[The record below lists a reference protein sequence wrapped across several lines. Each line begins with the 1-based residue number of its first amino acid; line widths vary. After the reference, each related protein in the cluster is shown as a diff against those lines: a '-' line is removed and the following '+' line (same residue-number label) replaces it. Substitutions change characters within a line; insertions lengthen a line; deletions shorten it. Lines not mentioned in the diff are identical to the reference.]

1 MPISVNDLAK
11 KLDIAP
17 EAVMLHAMDMD
28 FEVPD
33 DEILPDDITAKIT
46 ELEQGDEIAQTQH
59 ELEDELDREIVESQ
73 QKQTAGNK
81 KVAHKKKEEKPEEE
95 EEVIEIK
102 KEEDGTIILPEYMT
116 VKEFSVKISKPIPLV
131 LIKLKKNG
139 VIANLKQEIDYET
152 ANIVAEDFAVK
163 VRKESSQMTGHQ
175 LFRGDLKEML
185 ADEEEEFLIER
196 PPVVSIMG
204 HVDHGKT
211 SILDYIR
218 DEKVVDGEAGG
229 ITQRIGA
236 YQVEVDATDGKGK
249 RKITF
254 LDTPGHEAFTVMR
267 ARGARATDIAILVV
281 AATEGL
287 MPQSIEAINHAKA
300 ADIPIIVAINKM
312 DLPGANP
319 DLLKGQLTEHDI
331 NPDDWGGDTPCVPV
345 SAKTGL
351 GIDDLLTAVQV
362 VAAGLELKANPD
374 RNAIATV
381 IESTIDP
388 KVGVMAT
395 VLVNTGT
402 LKVSDPFVI
411 YDQSGKIR
419 IMKDFASKPVK
430 EAPPSTP
437 VQILGLSKLP
447 NIGDVLQV
455 MKSDKEARKKGEE
468 VAGIVH
474 EDELGKRKKISLAA
488 MKAKLKEQSM
498 KQFKIIVKA
507 DSQGTLEAVVEQ
519 AQNVK
524 TEDVFTKV
532 VHSAAGDIQESDV
545 MLASAGNDQTVII
558 GFNVKATG
566 RIQKLADREG
576 VRILQYDV
584 IYKMTEEIQEILD
597 GTFKEIEPETTIG
610 QMILKGVFAA
620 NKKMAVIGGEIMEG
634 EIRKAVRFRQ
644 FRKNPEYDKENE
656 DSEEE
661 LLLGTGKVESVQ
673 QGQKEVG
680 KVEVGAEC
688 GLRAEHKEL
697 VFEVGDRLEFY
708 VVNKQP

>member
-33 DEILPDDITAKIT
+33 DETLPDDIAAEIT
-46 ELEQGDEIAQTQH
+46 KLEQGDEIAQTQH
-59 ELEDELDREIVESQ
+59 ELEEELDREIIDSQ
-73 QKQTAGNK
+73 QKKTAGNK
-81 KVAHKKKEEKPEEE
+81 KVAHKRKEEKKEE

-116 VKEFSVKISKPIPLV
+116 VKEFSVKISKPIPIV
-131 LIKLKKNG
+131 LIKLKANG

-152 ANIVAEDFAVK
+152 ANIVAEDLGIK
-163 VRKESSQMTGHQ
+163 VRKESTQMTGQQ

-185 ADEEEEFLIER
+185 ADEEEEFMVDR

-218 DEKVVDGEAGG
+218 KAKVAEGEAGG

-236 YQVEVDATDGKGK
+236 YQAEVDSTSGKGK
-249 RKITF
+249 QKITF

-267 ARGARATDIAILVV
+267 ARGARATDVAILVV

-287 MPQSIEAINHAKA
+287 KPQSIEAINHAKA
-300 ADIPIIVAINKM
+300 AEIPIIVAINKM
-312 DLPGANP
+312 DLDGANP
-319 DLLKGQLTEHDI
+319 DLVKGQLAEHDV
-331 NPDDWGGDTPCVPV
+331 NPDDWGGDVPCVPV
-345 SAKTGL
+345 SAKTGK
-351 GIDDLLTAVQV
+351 GIDDLLTAIQV
-362 VAAGLELKANPD
+362 VAEGEKLKANPD

-381 IESTIDP
+381 IESAVDP

-411 YDQSGKIR
+411 YDQNGKIR
-419 IMKDFASKPVK
+419 IMKDFAGKPTK
-430 EAPPSTP
+430 IAPPSTP

-447 NIGDVLQV
+447 NVGDVLQV
-455 MKSDKEARKKGEE
+455 MKSDKEARKKAEE

-498 KQFKIIVKA
+498 KQFKIVIKA
-507 DSQGTLEAVVEQ
+507 DSQGTLEAVVDQ
-519 AQNVK
+519 AEKVK
-524 TEDVFTKV
+524 NEDVFTKV
-532 VHSAAGDIQESDV
+532 VHAGAGDIQESDV
-545 MLASAGNDQTVII
+545 MLASAGDTILV
-558 GFNVKATG
+558 GFNVSASG
-566 RIQKLADREG
+566 RIDKLADKEG
-576 VRILQYDV
+576 VRIMHYDV
-584 IYKMTEEIQEILD
+584 IYKMTEELQDILD
-597 GTFKEIEPETTIG
+597 GTFKEEEPETIIG
-610 QMILKGVFAA
+610 QMKLKGVFAA
-620 NKKMAVIGGEIMEG
+620 NKKMAVIGGEILEG
-634 EIRKAVRFRQ
+634 EIRQAVLFRQ
-644 FRKNPEYDKENE
+644 FRKNPDYDKT
-656 DSEEE
+656 DEESLPE
-661 LLLGTGKVESVQ
+661 LLLGTGKVATVQ
-673 QGQKEVG
+673 LGQKEVG
-680 KVEVGAEC
+680 KVEAGTEC
-688 GLRAEHKEL
+688 GLRADHKEL
-697 VFEVGDRLEFY
+697 AFEEGDRLEFF
-708 VVNKQP
+708 VLNK

>member
-17 EAVMLHAMDMD
+17 EAVTLHAMDMD
-28 FEVPD
+28 FEVPE
-33 DEILPDDITAKIT
+33 DELLPDDIAAQIT
-46 ELEQGDEIAQTQH
+46 KLEQGDELLQAQH

-81 KVAHKKKEEKPEEE
+81 KVAHKKKEEKKEE

-116 VKEFSVKISKPIPLV
+116 VKEFSVKISKPIPIV
-131 LIKLKKNG
+131 LIKLKANG

-152 ANIVAEDFAVK
+152 ANIVAEDLGIK

-211 SILDYIR
+211 SILDHIR
-218 DEKVVDGEAGG
+218 DAKVVDGEAGG

-236 YQVEVDATDGKGK
+236 YQVEVDCAEGKGK
-249 RKITF
+249 QKITF

-267 ARGARATDIAILVV
+267 ARGARATDVAILVV

-300 ADIPIIVAINKM
+300 AEIPIIVAINKM

-319 DLLKGQLTEHDI
+319 DLVKGQLAENEI
-331 NPDDWGGDTPCVPV
+331 NPDDWGGDTPCIPV

-362 VAAGLELKANPD
+362 VAAGQGLKANPD

-381 IESTIDP
+381 IESAVDP
-388 KVGVMAT
+388 KIGVMAT

-411 YDQSGKIR
+411 YDQNGKIR
-419 IMKDFASKPVK
+419 IMKDFAGKPTKV
-430 EAPPSTP
+430 APPSTP

-447 NIGDVLQV
+447 NVGDVLQV
-455 MKSDKEARKKGEE
+455 MKSDKEARKKAEE

-507 DSQGTLEAVVEQ
+507 DSQGTLEAVVDQAEQ
-519 AQNVK
+519 VK
-524 TEDVFTKV
+524 TDDVFTKV
-532 VHSAAGDIQESDV
+532 VHYAAGDVQESDV
-545 MLASAGNDQTVII
+545 MLASAGNDETVIVA
-558 GFNVKATG
+558 FNVNAAG
-566 RIQKLADREG
+566 RIEKLADREG
-576 VRILQYDV
+576 VRILHYDV

-597 GTFKEIEPETTIG
+597 GTFKEVEPETTIG

-620 NKKMAVIGGEIMEG
+620 NKKMAVIGGEIMDG
-634 EIRKAVRFRQ
+634 EIRQAVLFRQ
-644 FRKNPEYDKENE
+644 FRKNPDYDKTDE
-656 DSEEE
+656 DSQEE

-680 KVEVGAEC
+680 KVETGAEC